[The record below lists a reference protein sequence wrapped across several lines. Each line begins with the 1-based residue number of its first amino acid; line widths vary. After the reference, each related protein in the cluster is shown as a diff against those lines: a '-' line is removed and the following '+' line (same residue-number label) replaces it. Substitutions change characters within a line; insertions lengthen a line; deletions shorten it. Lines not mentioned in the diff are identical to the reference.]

1 MEKVSRTMEE
11 VGGKNFGKDG
21 IIKWILNINIM
32 IMILLSYI
40 KLIYIFLSQYIDF
53 RLVYVIIN

>member
-1 MEKVSRTMEE
+1 MEE